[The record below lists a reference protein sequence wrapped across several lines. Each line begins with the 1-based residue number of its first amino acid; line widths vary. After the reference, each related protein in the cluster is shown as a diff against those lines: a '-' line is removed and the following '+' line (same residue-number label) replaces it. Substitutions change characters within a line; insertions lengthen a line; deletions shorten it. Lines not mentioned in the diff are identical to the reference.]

1 MKKEKEVLPVY
12 EGVIKCKKGFK
23 VQFIING
30 KVKFIGLYKT
40 QKAANNKYEKL
51 TKEN

>member
-12 EGVIKCKKGFK
+12 EGVIKCKKGYK
-23 VQFIING
+23 VQLILNN
-30 KVKFIGLYKT
+30 KVKFYGLYKT